1 MGDRNARRAE
11 RVAVDRG
18 VEPGQP
24 HDHVGVEGADPDV
37 MLVSPTIWPK
47 DPVEADYLHAGRALG
62 IPTIGYVNSWDNLT
76 SKGTVHVLPDVYIV
90 WNEPSHKRPSRFT
103 TSRRARFGSRVRR
116 ISTCSSRCGP
126 A

>member
-1 MGDRNARRAE
+1 MGDRNARRAQ

-18 VEPGQP
+18 ASPASPTIVSLLKET
-24 HDHVGVEGADPDV
+24 DPDV

-90 WNEPSHKRPSRFT
+90 WNEPSHRRPSRFT